1 MEQFLDV
8 AKTIGIALGE
18 IIITAIFCVQYIKK
32 NIKKPDISKMI
43 PKQNEIDLDIIGKM
57 DYTKELLNADRIH
70 LYEFHNGEHYA
81 DYRSALK
88 FSCSY
93 EVTKAG
99 TASVMHKC
107 TSIPIS
113 VMPKFINKITT
124 EGCFYC
130 NNIEEIKDTMA
141 STYAFK
147 NNLNIESFYDIAI
160 KNPQGMIIGFIAVQW
175 DKGTKRNLNPDE
187 IKKLVWYV
195 EEKIQCAI
203 ALNKGAL

>member
-1 MEQFLDV
+1 MEQFLEIAKDV
-8 AKTIGIALGE
+8 GVALGE
-18 IIITAIFCVQYIKK
+18 VIIAAIFCIQYVKK
-32 NIKKPDISKMI
+32 NIRKPDISKMI

-70 LYEFHNGEHYA
+70 LYEFHNGAHYA

-130 NNIEEIKDTMA
+130 SNIEEIKDSMA

-160 KNPQGMIIGFIAVQW
+160 KNPQGMIIGFVAVQW